1 MQVQLEEGEKIDMK
15 TEPTIPSGLGNHSVG
30 GNNSFSI
37 GNSLQSVTGD
47 LTNDDNN
54 NFSVARSVDLS
65 LGDPSLFP
73 SNKSYRSFLGGHH
86 KLPWEDQDF
95 YNFSIAGYYYNNYS
109 LGDPSLSST
118 SMNFLKNPY
127 NDNNQE
133 SIRFTVQQ
141 LAEEIKELL
150 EAWYRRA
157 EEQDAK
163 NSMWGQEESD
173 RSRTMQLAERIHRL
187 KEILYGF
194 DISPSLNRYVT
205 LQHVLGTLAEQDPE
219 TYGKLVES
227 LNNLFREIQEN
238 EEFRARI
245 VGQLEQE
252 DLTLLFVLGFATA
265 RTGDDWN
272 NVSGAA
278 QMFGL
283 APSNVYEDIFGHPI
297 ESLPL
302 SVQEIPTTPELTGQR
317 EQSYQDSNDNVAG
330 TANKIE
336 IKGTDKLNID
346 INNLRDQ
353 YSSDPYVAHMLDAFA
368 ALMIAK
374 GKLDLPPESG
384 IRLGEWLISNLENN
398 QTLQEEFKAFVV
410 ASPELQKRLNLN
422 IEDLKK
428 EIDKAHEER
437 EKIIK
442 RMVEKHPDEP
452 VLKEIF
458 V

>member
-1 MQVQLEEGEKIDMK
+1 
-15 TEPTIPSGLGNHSVG
+15 
-30 GNNSFSI
+30 
-37 GNSLQSVTGD
+37 
-47 LTNDDNN
+47 
-54 NFSVARSVDLS
+54 
-65 LGDPSLFP
+65 
-73 SNKSYRSFLGGHH
+73 
-86 KLPWEDQDF
+86 
-95 YNFSIAGYYYNNYS
+95 
-109 LGDPSLSST
+109 
-118 SMNFLKNPY
+118 
-127 NDNNQE
+127 
-133 SIRFTVQQ
+133 

-163 NSMWGQEESD
+163 NSMWGQEEND
-173 RSRTMQLAERIHRL
+173 RNRIMQLAERIHRL

-194 DISPSLNRYVT
+194 DASPSLNRYVT
-205 LQHVLGTLAEQDPE
+205 LQHVLATSAEQDPE
-219 TYGKLVES
+219 TYGKLAES

-245 VGQLEQE
+245 VSQLEQE

-278 QMFGL
+278 QVFGL
-283 APSNVYEDIFGHPI
+283 APSDVYEDIFGHSI

-302 SVQEIPTTPELTGQR
+302 SVQGIPTTSELTGQG
-317 EQSYQDSNDNVAG
+317 EQPSQDSNDNVAEA
-330 TANKIE
+330 ANKIE
-336 IKGTDKLNID
+336 INNTDKLNID
-346 INNLRDQ
+346 INNLKDQ

-384 IRLGEWLISNLENN
+384 RLGEWLISNLENN
-398 QTLQEEFKAFVV
+398 QTLQEEFKAFVA

-437 EKIIK
+437 KEIIK
-442 RMVEKHPDEP
+442 RMVNKHPDEP
-452 VLKEIF
+452 VLKEMF

>member
-1 MQVQLEEGEKIDMK
+1 D
-15 TEPTIPSGLGNHSVG
+15 
-30 GNNSFSI
+30 
-37 GNSLQSVTGD
+37 
-47 LTNDDNN
+47 N
-54 NFSVARSVDLS
+54 NFSIANSIDPS

-73 SNKSYRSFLGGHH
+73 SGKSYRNFFGGHH
-86 KLPWEDQDF
+86 QLPWEDQNL
-95 YNFSIAGYYYNNYS
+95 YNNFSIANS
-109 LGDPSLSST
+109 IDSLLGDPSLLSKST
-118 SMNFLKNPY
+118 NLSKNQY

-133 SIRFTVQQ
+133 SIRFAIQQ

-173 RSRTMQLAERIHRL
+173 RNRTMQLAERIHRL

-194 DISPSLNRYVT
+194 DASPSLNRYVT

-219 TYGKLVES
+219 AYGKLAES

-238 EEFRARI
+238 EEFRAWV

-265 RTGDDWN
+265 KTGDDWN

-278 QMFGL
+278 QVLGL
-283 APSNVYEDIFGHPI
+283 EPSHLYEDIFGQPPI

-302 SVQEIPTTPELTGQR
+302 PLSEQATTPELTGQG
-317 EQSYQDSNDNVAG
+317 EQSFQDSNVSVAE

-336 IKGTDKLNID
+336 INDTNKLNID
-346 INNLRDQ
+346 INNLQEQ
-353 YSSDPYVAHMLDAFA
+353 YSNDPYVAHMLDAFA

-384 IRLGEWLISNLENN
+384 RPLSLGEWLISNLENN
-398 QTLQEEFKAFVV
+398 QLQEEFKAFVA
-410 ASPELQKRLNLN
+410 ASRELQKRLNLN
-422 IEDLKK
+422 IEDVINKAREERK
-428 EIDKAHEER
+428 EI
-437 EKIIK
+437 IG
-442 RMVEKHPDEP
+442 RMMEKHPSERE
-452 VLKEIF
+452 LFEKIF

>member
-1 MQVQLEEGEKIDMK
+1 MQVQLEEGENIIDMK
-15 TEPTIPSGLGNHSVG
+15 TTEPTIPSELGNQSVG

-37 GNSLQSVTGD
+37 GNSLRSVTGYS
-47 LTNDDNN
+47 TNDN
-54 NFSVARSVDLS
+54 NFSIANSIDPS

-73 SNKSYRSFLGGHH
+73 SGKSYRNFFGGHH
-86 KLPWEDQDF
+86 QLPWEDQNN
-95 YNFSIAGYYYNNYS
+95 NFSIAGFYYNNHSVAGVDLS
-109 LGDPSLSST
+109 LEDSSPLSKPTNTNLSK
-118 SMNFLKNPY
+118 FA
-127 NDNNQE
+127 
-133 SIRFTVQQ
+133 IQQ

-173 RSRTMQLAERIHRL
+173 RNRTMQLAERIHRL

-194 DISPSLNRYVT
+194 DASPSLNRYVT

-219 TYGKLVES
+219 AYGKLAES

-238 EEFRARI
+238 EEFRAWV

-265 RTGDDWN
+265 KTGDDWN

-278 QMFGL
+278 QVLGL
-283 APSNVYEDIFGHPI
+283 EPSHVYEDIFGQSPI

-302 SVQEIPTTPELTGQR
+302 SEQATTPELTGQG
-317 EQSYQDSNDNVAG
+317 EQSFQDSNVSVAE
-330 TANKIE
+330 TANK
-336 IKGTDKLNID
+336 ID
-346 INNLRDQ
+346 INNLQER
-353 YSSDPYVAHMLDAFA
+353 YRSDPYVAHMLDAFA

-374 GKLDLPPESG
+374 GKLDLPPDSG
-384 IRLGEWLISNLENN
+384 PLGEWLISNLENN
-398 QTLQEEFKAFVV
+398 PALRKEFKAFVA
-410 ASPELQKRLNLN
+410 ASPELQKRLNA
-422 IEDLKK
+422 EDV
-428 EIDKAHEER
+428 INKALEER
-437 EKIIK
+437 KDIIG
-442 RMVEKHPDEP
+442 RIMEKHPGELP
-452 VLKEIF
+452 EKIF